1 MVEKNVKLPIV
12 STRDAARLLVLF
24 QLPKVKKYIYQHA
37 SKSNRD
43 VHAEYDKLLKSYFRL
58 HPSFEK
64 LTRKTEFNSNG
75 NCSALIKKLINVI

>member
-24 QLPKVKKYIYQHA
+24 QLPKVKKYIYTRA
-37 SKSNRD
+37 SKSNKD
-43 VHAEYDKLLKSYFRL
+43 LNAEYDRLLKEYFKL

-64 LTRKTEFNSNG
+64 LTRKTELNSNG